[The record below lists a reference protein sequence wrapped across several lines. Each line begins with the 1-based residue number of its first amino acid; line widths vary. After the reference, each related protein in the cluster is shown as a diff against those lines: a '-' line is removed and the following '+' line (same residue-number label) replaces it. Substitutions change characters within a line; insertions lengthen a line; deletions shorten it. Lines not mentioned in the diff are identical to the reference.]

1 MATATEGEEYK
12 LLHQT
17 SFLIKAARIF
27 SLIWILAVIAPA
39 MYFIATYGENIKEFT
54 VVKTVGM
61 ANGVLAEQYD
71 AFTDKVLKSVDINK
85 YTAQL
90 KIPEVK
96 LDTSK
101 LEKLTKTTDKA
112 KKLSSTLSKLGV
124 KEADNV
130 NKKITEAADTLQTQV
145 NKVNKQLKSSTDE
158 LKATLNK
165 NVRDGLKKEVSA
177 LASSQMQKQLAL
189 SDSAYKKVVK
199 GHYGLMSEQDRK
211 ATAGVYKELRKGGIF
226 KDAVRKVD
234 AYYCYGFWAVLVVV
248 LVLLLIPPFL
258 AMKLAKKFSAV
269 FTQCPYCH
277 KVFMTK
283 KNGLSLLKLIKFW

>member
-39 MYFIATYGENIKEFT
+39 MYFIATYGENIKEFA

-112 KKLSSTLSKLGV
+112 KKLSSTLSKFGV

-130 NKKITEAADTLQTQV
+130 NKKITEATDTLQTQV
-145 NKVNKQLKSSTDE
+145 KKINKQLKS
-158 LKATLNK
+158 
-165 NVRDGLKKEVSA
+165 RQG
-177 LASSQMQKQLAL
+177 
-189 SDSAYKKVVK
+189 
-199 GHYGLMSEQDRK
+199 
-211 ATAGVYKELRKGGIF
+211 
-226 KDAVRKVD
+226 
-234 AYYCYGFWAVLVVV
+234 
-248 LVLLLIPPFL
+248 
-258 AMKLAKKFSAV
+258 
-269 FTQCPYCH
+269 
-277 KVFMTK
+277 
-283 KNGLSLLKLIKFW
+283 

>member
-27 SLIWILAVIAPA
+27 SLIWILAVIVPA
-39 MYFIATYGENIKEFT
+39 LYGIAKYGENIKEFA

>member
-27 SLIWILAVIAPA
+27 SLIWILAAIAPA
-39 MYFIATYGENIKEFT
+39 MYFIATYGENIKEFA
-54 VVKTVGM
+54 VVKTVGA

-71 AFTDKVLKSVDINK
+71 AFTDKVLKSVDIDK

-90 KIPEVK
+90 KIPEIK

-130 NKKITEAADTLQTQV
+130 NKKITEATDTLQTQV
-145 NKVNKQLKSSTDE
+145 SKVNKQLKSSTDE

-189 SDSAYKKVVK
+189 SDAAYKKVVK
-199 GHYGLMSEQDRK
+199 GNYGLTSEQDRK
-211 ATAGVYKELRKGGIF
+211 ATASVYKELKKGGIF
-226 KDAVRKVD
+226 KNAVRKVD
-234 AYYCYGFWAVLVVV
+234 ACYTYGFWAVLIVV
-248 LVLLLIPPFL
+248 LVLLLIPPFI

>member
-1 MATATEGEEYK
+1 MATATTGDEYK

-27 SLIWILAVIAPA
+27 SLIWILAVIVPA
-39 MYFIATYGENIKEFT
+39 LYGIAKYGENIKEFA
-54 VVKTVGM
+54 VVKTVGA
-61 ANGVLAEQYD
+61 ANNVLADQYD

-211 ATAGVYKELRKGGIF
+211 ATASVYKELRKGGIF

>member
-1 MATATEGEEYK
+1 MATATTGDEYK

-27 SLIWILAVIAPA
+27 SLIWILAVIVPA
-39 MYFIATYGENIKEFT
+39 LYGIATYGENIKEFA
-54 VVKTVGM
+54 VVKTVGA
-61 ANGVLAEQYD
+61 ANNVLADQYD
-71 AFTDKVLKSVDINK
+71 AFTDKVLKSVDVDK
-85 YTAQL
+85 YTAKL

-112 KKLSSTLSKLGV
+112 KKLTSTLSKFGV

-130 NKKITEAADTLQTQV
+130 NKKITEATDTLQTQV
-145 NKVNKQLKSSTDE
+145 KKINKQLKSSTDE
-158 LKATLNK
+158 LKTALN
-165 NVRDGLKKEVSA
+165 NSVRDGLKKEVTA

-199 GHYGLMSEQDRK
+199 GGYGLMSEQDRK
-211 ATAGVYKELRKGGIF
+211 ATASVYKELKKGGIF
-226 KDAVRKVD
+226 KDAVRKID
-234 AYYCYGFWAVLVVV
+234 AYYTYGFWAVLIIVS
-248 LVLLLIPPFL
+248 VLLLIPPFL

-269 FTQCPYCH
+269 FTQCPYCN

>member
-39 MYFIATYGENIKEFT
+39 MYFIATYGENIKEFA
-54 VVKTVGM
+54 VVKTVGT

-71 AFTDKVLKSVDINK
+71 AFTDKVLKSVDIDK
-85 YTAQL
+85 YTTQL

-199 GHYGLMSEQDRK
+199 GHYGLTSEQDRK

-234 AYYCYGFWAVLVVV
+234 AYYRYGFWAVLVVV

>member
-39 MYFIATYGENIKEFT
+39 MYFIATYGENIKEFA

-189 SDSAYKKVVK
+189 SDSAYKKVGK

>member
-1 MATATEGEEYK
+1 MATATTGDEYK

-27 SLIWILAVIAPA
+27 SLIWILAVIASA
-39 MYFIATYGENIKEFT
+39 MYFIAIYGENIKEFA

-112 KKLSSTLSKLGV
+112 KKLSSTLSKFGV

-130 NKKITEAADTLQTQV
+130 NKKITEATDTLQTQV
-145 NKVNKQLKSSTDE
+145 KKINKQLKSSTDE
-158 LKATLNK
+158 LKTALN
-165 NVRDGLKKEVSA
+165 NSVRDGLKKEVTA
-177 LASSQMQKQLAL
+177 LAASQMQKQLAL

-199 GHYGLMSEQDRK
+199 GSYGLTSEQDRK
-211 ATAGVYKELRKGGIF
+211 ATASVYKELKKGGIF
-226 KDAVRKVD
+226 KDAVRKID
-234 AYYCYGFWAVLVVV
+234 AYYTYGFWAVLIIVS
-248 LVLLLIPPFL
+248 VLLLIPPFL

-269 FTQCPYCH
+269 FTQCPYCN

-283 KNGLSLLKLIKFW
+283 KNGLNLLKLIKFW

>member
-39 MYFIATYGENIKEFT
+39 MYFIATYGESIKEFA
-54 VVKTVGM
+54 VVRAVGT
-61 ANGVLAEQYD
+61 ASNVLADQYD
-71 AFTDKVLKSVDINK
+71 AFTDKVLKSVDIDK

-90 KIPEVK
+90 KIPEIK

-130 NKKITEAADTLQTQV
+130 NKKITEATDTLQTQV
-145 NKVNKQLKSSTDE
+145 GKINKQLKSSTDE
-158 LKATLNK
+158 LKAALNK

-199 GHYGLMSEQDRK
+199 GNYGLMSEQDRK
-211 ATAGVYKELRKGGIF
+211 ATASVYKELKKGGIF
-226 KDAVRKVD
+226 KNAVRKVD
-234 AYYCYGFWAVLVVV
+234 ACYTYGFWAVLIVV
-248 LVLLLIPPFL
+248 LVLLLIPPFI

-269 FTQCPYCH
+269 FTQCPYCN

-283 KNGLSLLKLIKFW
+283 GNGVNLLKLIKFW

>member
-1 MATATEGEEYK
+1 MATATTGDEYK

-27 SLIWILAVIAPA
+27 ALIWILAVIAPA
-39 MYFIATYGENIKEFT
+39 MYFIATYGENIKEFA

>member
-39 MYFIATYGENIKEFT
+39 MYFIATYGENIKEFA

-130 NKKITEAADTLQTQV
+130 NKRITEAADTLQTQV

>member
-39 MYFIATYGENIKEFT
+39 MYFIATYGENIKEFA

-90 KIPEVK
+90 EIPEVK

>member
-1 MATATEGEEYK
+1 MATATTGDEYK

-27 SLIWILAVIAPA
+27 SLVWILTVIAPA
-39 MYFIATYGENIKEFT
+39 MYFIATYGENIKEFA
-54 VVKTVGM
+54 VVKTVGT

-71 AFTDKVLKSVDINK
+71 AFTDKVLKSVDIDK

-112 KKLSSTLSKLGV
+112 KKLTSTLSKFGV

-158 LKATLNK
+158 LKAALNK

-199 GHYGLMSEQDRK
+199 GNYGLTSEQDRK
-211 ATAGVYKELRKGGIF
+211 ATASVYKELKKGGIF
-226 KDAVRKVD
+226 KNAVRKID
-234 AYYCYGFWAVLVVV
+234 AYYAYGFWTVLVVV
-248 LVLLLIPPFL
+248 LVLLLIPPFI

>member
-1 MATATEGEEYK
+1 MATATTGDEYK

-27 SLIWILAVIAPA
+27 ALIWVLAVIVPA
-39 MYFIATYGENIKEFT
+39 VYGIAKYGESIKEFA
-54 VVKTVGM
+54 VVKAVGA
-61 ANGVLAEQYD
+61 ANGILADQYD
-71 AFTDKVLKSVDINK
+71 AFADKVLKSVDIDK
-85 YTAQL
+85 YTAKL
-90 KIPEVK
+90 NVPELK

-130 NKKITEAADTLQTQV
+130 NKKITEATDALQTQV
-145 NKVNKQLKSSTDE
+145 SKINKQLKSSTDE
-158 LKATLNK
+158 VKSALNK
-165 NVRDGLKKEVSA
+165 NVRDGLKREVTA

-189 SDSAYKKVVK
+189 SDSAYKKIVK
-199 GHYGLMSEQDRK
+199 GDYGLTSEQDRK
-211 ATAGVYKELRKGGIF
+211 ATAGIYKELKKGGIF
-226 KDAVRKVD
+226 KDAVRKTD
-234 AYYCYGFWAVLVVV
+234 AYYRYGFWAVLIVAS
-248 LVLLLIPPFL
+248 VLLLIPPFL

-269 FTQCPYCH
+269 FTQCPYCG

-283 KNGLSLLKLIKFW
+283 KNGLNLLKLIKFW

>member
-39 MYFIATYGENIKEFT
+39 MYFIATYGENIKEFA